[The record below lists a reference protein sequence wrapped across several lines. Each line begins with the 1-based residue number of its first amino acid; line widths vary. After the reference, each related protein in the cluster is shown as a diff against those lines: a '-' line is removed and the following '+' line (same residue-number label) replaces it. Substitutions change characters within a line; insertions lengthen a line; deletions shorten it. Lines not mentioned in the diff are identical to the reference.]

1 MKKIPYLLFALFL
14 AACGNSGTKSTVEGE
29 IGQMKTG
36 EIYFIRSGDQ
46 QDIDTVKVK
55 DEHFTYEAEV
65 KEPTIYMVNF
75 GPEEQPGFLVL
86 EPGKTTLKYTMGQAG
101 SLEVKGGAEQGVY
114 NDFLAECRPLFRQMD
129 SLGQLAM
136 NYADSSSLMQSLQES
151 FYKLDTELKDKQAKF
166 ISAHKENAV
175 TAFIAINY
183 LQEKG
188 NMAFAEAEE
197 MYKGLGDKAR
207 NSYYGKKMQELVGKL
222 KGTSLGQ
229 PAPDF
234 TLNDPGGKP
243 VSLSSFKGRVTLVDF
258 WASWC
263 GPCRAENPHVVEA
276 YQAFHGKGL
285 EILGVSL
292 DEDAEQWKKAIEKD
306 GLTWTHVSDLK
317 GWSSSAA
324 ALYGVQ
330 SIPANFLLDKEGR
343 IIARDLRGDALSA
356 KLRELFP

>member
-1 MKKIPYLLFALFL
+1 MKQVPYLLLALFL
-14 AACGNSGTKSTVEGE
+14 AACGNSGTQSTVEGE

-46 QDIDTVKVK
+46 QDIDTVKVNN
-55 DEHFTYEAEV
+55 EHFRYETEV
-65 KEPTIYMVNF
+65 REPTIYMVNF
-75 GPEEQPGFLVL
+75 GPDEQPGFLVL
-86 EPGKTTLKYTMGQAG
+86 EPGKTTLKYTMGQNG
-101 SLEVKGGAEQGVY
+101 SLEVKGGVEQGVY
-114 NDFLAECRPLFRQMD
+114 NDFLSQCRPLLHQMD

-136 NYADSSSLMQSLQES
+136 NYADSASLMQSLQES
-151 FYKLDTELKDKQAKF
+151 FYTLDTELKDKQAKF
-166 ISAHKENAV
+166 IKTHKDYVV
-175 TAFIAINY
+175 TAFLAINY
-183 LQEKG
+183 LQERG

-197 MYKGLGDKAR
+197 MYQRLGNKAKG
-207 NSYYGKKMQELVGKL
+207 SYYGKKMEELMGKL
-222 KGTSLGQ
+222 KGTSIGQ

-234 TLNDPGGKP
+234 ALNDPNGKP
-243 VSLSSFKGRVTLVDF
+243 VSLSSFKGRVTLIDF

-276 YQAFHGKGL
+276 YQSFHGKGF

-292 DEDAEQWKKAIEKD
+292 DEDAGQWKKAIEKD
-306 GLTWTHVSDLK
+306 GLTWAHVSDLQ
-317 GWSSSAA
+317 GWGSSAA